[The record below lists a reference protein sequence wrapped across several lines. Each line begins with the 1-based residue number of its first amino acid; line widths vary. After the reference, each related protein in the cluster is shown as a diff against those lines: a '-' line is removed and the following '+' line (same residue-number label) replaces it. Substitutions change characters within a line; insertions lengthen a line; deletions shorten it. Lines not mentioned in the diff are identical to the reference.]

1 MTYTFNDIDKI
12 INFKSW
18 NNRKKLDELFRI
30 DAYLYCN
37 LGITSS
43 YRERTEVKRKSKVIY
58 KAVETIDENIGKPLL
73 FLMDTD

>member
-1 MTYTFNDIDKI
+1 MIYTFSDIDKI

-30 DAYLYCN
+30 DTHLYCN

-43 YRERTEVKRKSKVIY
+43 QRERDAVKRKSKAIY
-58 KAVETIDENIGKPLL
+58 RAINKIDENVGEPLL
-73 FLMDTD
+73 FFMDRD

>member
-1 MTYTFNDIDKI
+1 MIYTFSDIDKI

-30 DAYLYCN
+30 DAHLYCN

-43 YRERTEVKRKSKVIY
+43 HRERTAVKRKSKAIY
-58 KAVETIDENIGKPLL
+58 EAIETIDENIGKPLL
-73 FLMDTD
+73 FLMDID